1 MSEACQRLGVQPQT
15 IYAYVSRGKLEVM
28 ADPDN
33 RRRSLYRAEDLV
45 GLAKRKQ
52 TGRKRET
59 VAQDTLFGAQ
69 PSIPTSLT
77 TFFRGRLYYRGRD
90 AVGLARSATLEEVA
104 QLLWDAQQPVDF
116 SSAAHAKLAR
126 APGRNAAF
134 TALASLAATAHS
146 TRGRLLHVLQT
157 EGQGLVGML
166 ANAFGAAPG
175 NLPLHLRFAK
185 AWKQSAAVAD
195 LIRAAMVLLAD
206 HELTSSAFATRIAAS
221 TGASLP
227 ACLLAGLST

>member
-69 PSIPTSLT
+69 P
-77 TFFRGRLYYRGRD
+77 
-90 AVGLARSATLEEVA
+90 TL
-104 QLLWDAQQPVDF
+104 
-116 SSAAHAKLAR
+116 
-126 APGRNAAF
+126 
-134 TALASLAATAHS
+134 
-146 TRGRLLHVLQT
+146 
-157 EGQGLVGML
+157 
-166 ANAFGAAPG
+166 
-175 NLPLHLRFAK
+175 
-185 AWKQSAAVAD
+185 
-195 LIRAAMVLLAD
+195 
-206 HELTSSAFATRIAAS
+206 
-221 TGASLP
+221 
-227 ACLLAGLST
+227 